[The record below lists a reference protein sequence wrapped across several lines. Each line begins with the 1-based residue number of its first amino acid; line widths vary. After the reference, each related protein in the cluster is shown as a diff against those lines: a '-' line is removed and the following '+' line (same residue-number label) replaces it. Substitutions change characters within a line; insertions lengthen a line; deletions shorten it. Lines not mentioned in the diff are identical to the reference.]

1 MKQTCFSYFWCRF
14 KIKTSVYAWTCVE
27 QPRTCEEYLRTFKYI
42 QENLNN
48 YYHTLILNYHH
59 GNTKNKLGKDIIPLC
74 NIHTVEEETLGRG
87 PKGGR
92 KEELR
97 EEEWVSLNTLSLRKT
112 KIW

>member
-48 YYHTLILNYHH
+48 YYHTLILNSHY
-59 GNTKNKLGKDIIPLC
+59 GNTIQVREKNYTFMQDPY
-74 NIHTVEEETLGRG
+74 
-87 PKGGR
+87 GGG
-92 KEELR
+92 EDS
-97 EEEWVSLNTLSLRKT
+97 W
-112 KIW
+112 